1 MSVVT
6 SIGGPSKFDLLSV
19 RVCVCVCV
27 CVCVSRSFVSKSLG
41 PMNCSPPGS
50 SVHGIL

>member
-19 RVCVCVCV
+19 CVCVCV
-27 CVCVSRSFVSKSLG
+27 CVLVAHLSPSLWD
-41 PMNCSPPGS
+41 P
-50 SVHGIL
+50 